1 LLFFGPITYSQN
13 PSSNYPNKQ
22 ITLVV
27 PYTTGSTAD
36 LLARHIGNKLSTKLS
51 VPIIVDNRAG
61 AAGVIGS
68 DFVAKSAP
76 DGYTILFTATS
87 HASVAAIRNKLPYDP
102 IQGFSAISLLAT
114 SAMGLVINPNLP
126 FNTYQDFIAHVKSN
140 PNQYTY
146 SSPGTGT
153 TQHLAMELL
162 KQKAALEI
170 LHVPYKGISGAIT
183 DLIGGHVQASVVS
196 LQAANTYIQS
206 GQLKMLAIFSEER
219 SKAFPK
225 VPTLKQVGMNEV
237 VDTWYGVLGP
247 AKLPSEIIQKLN
259 TEMNLQLYT
268 PELKDL
274 MDKQGLN
281 QVGGPSERMQNLLQ
295 TDISKW
301 KLVVKNGNIKTE

>member
-1 LLFFGPITYSQN
+1 MTFGTITLSQN
-13 PSSNYPNKQ
+13 LNLNYPMKQ

-36 LLARHIGNKLSTKLS
+36 LLARNIGNKLSTKLG
-51 VPIIVDNRAG
+51 VPVIVDNRAG
-61 AAGVIGS
+61 AAGVIGT
-68 DFVAKSAP
+68 DFVAKAVP

-87 HASVAAIRNKLPYDP
+87 HTSVAALKNKLPYDP
-102 IQGFSAISLLAT
+102 IQGFSAINLLAT
-114 SAMGLVINPNLP
+114 SAMGLVIHQNLP
-126 FNTYQDFIAHVKSN
+126 FNSYQDFTAHIKLN
-140 PNQYTY
+140 PNQYSY

-153 TQHLAMELL
+153 TQHLAMELI
-162 KQKAALEI
+162 KQKSGLEI

-196 LQAANTYIQS
+196 LQAANTYIQN
-206 GQLKMLAIFSEER
+206 GQLKMLAIFSEDR

-247 AKLPSEIIQKLN
+247 AKLPNDIIQKLN
-259 TEMNLQLYT
+259 TEINLVLNT

-281 QVGGPSERMQNLLQ
+281 PVGGPSERMQSLLQ
-295 TDISKW
+295 TDLSKW
-301 KLVVKNGNIKTE
+301 KLVVKNGNIKID

>member
-1 LLFFGPITYSQN
+1 MFFGPITYSQN

-140 PNQYTY
+140 PNQFNPKLAG
-146 SSPGTGT
+146 SSG
-153 TQHLAMELL
+153 MV
-162 KQKAALEI
+162 
-170 LHVPYKGISGAIT
+170 VP
-183 DLIGGHVQASVVS
+183 
-196 LQAANTYIQS
+196 
-206 GQLKMLAIFSEER
+206 
-219 SKAFPK
+219 
-225 VPTLKQVGMNEV
+225 
-237 VDTWYGVLGP
+237 
-247 AKLPSEIIQKLN
+247 
-259 TEMNLQLYT
+259 
-268 PELKDL
+268 
-274 MDKQGLN
+274 
-281 QVGGPSERMQNLLQ
+281 
-295 TDISKW
+295 
-301 KLVVKNGNIKTE
+301 

>member
-1 LLFFGPITYSQN
+1 
-13 PSSNYPNKQ
+13 
-22 ITLVV
+22 
-27 PYTTGSTAD
+27 
-36 LLARHIGNKLSTKLS
+36 
-51 VPIIVDNRAG
+51 
-61 AAGVIGS
+61 
-68 DFVAKSAP
+68 
-76 DGYTILFTATS
+76 
-87 HASVAAIRNKLPYDP
+87 
-102 IQGFSAISLLAT
+102 
-114 SAMGLVINPNLP
+114 MGLVINPNQP
-126 FNTYQDFIAHVKSN
+126 FNTYQDFIAYVKSN

-259 TEMNLQLYT
+259 TEMNLQLNT

>member
-126 FNTYQDFIAHVKSN
+126 FNTYQDFIAYVKSN

>member
-1 LLFFGPITYSQN
+1 MLFFGPITYSQN

-126 FNTYQDFIAHVKSN
+126 FNTYQDFIAYVKSN

-259 TEMNLQLYT
+259 TEMNLQLNT

>member
-1 LLFFGPITYSQN
+1 
-13 PSSNYPNKQ
+13 
-22 ITLVV
+22 
-27 PYTTGSTAD
+27 
-36 LLARHIGNKLSTKLS
+36 
-51 VPIIVDNRAG
+51 
-61 AAGVIGS
+61 
-68 DFVAKSAP
+68 
-76 DGYTILFTATS
+76 
-87 HASVAAIRNKLPYDP
+87 
-102 IQGFSAISLLAT
+102 
-114 SAMGLVINPNLP
+114 
-126 FNTYQDFIAHVKSN
+126 
-140 PNQYTY
+140 
-146 SSPGTGT
+146 
-153 TQHLAMELL
+153 MELL
-162 KQKAALEI
+162 KQKGGLEI

-183 DLIGGHVQASVVS
+183 DLMGGHVQASVVS
-196 LQAANTYIQS
+196 LQAANTYLQS
-206 GQLKMLAIFSEER
+206 GQLKMLAIFSEDR

-259 TEMNLQLYT
+259 TEMNLQLNT

>member
-1 LLFFGPITYSQN
+1 MLFGPITYSQN
-13 PSSNYPNKQ
+13 PSLNYPNKQ

-61 AAGVIGS
+61 AAGVIGT

-87 HASVAAIRNKLPYDP
+87 HASVAAIRTKLPYDP
-102 IQGFSAISLLAT
+102 VQGFSAISLLAT
-114 SAMGLVINPNLP
+114 SAMGLVI
-126 FNTYQDFIAHVKSN
+126 N

-162 KQKAALEI
+162 KQKGGLEI

-259 TEMNLQLYT
+259 TEMNLQLNT